1 MCCKIKSLLHGRS
14 PKPSE
19 CYRFLCFL
27 LVKMVFCVVN
37 LTRICTICLIYQG
50 VCMRRCLYLLLLVM
64 PVMLQAQSMS
74 IDSPSNVNR
83 ISVEVRDGIP
93 FYSVHRF
100 GRDVIQSSQLGFEL
114 QDGQHLRD
122 GFHVSGV
129 DTFTVD
135 ETWTQVWGE
144 KSTIRNHYRELKVD
158 LAQHAPSGREM
169 TIIFRAYDDGVAFRY
184 VFPEQPYLKSF
195 NIMNELTEFKLP
207 GNHEAWWIGAYQ
219 WNRFEYL
226 TEHSPI
232 SAIDTVHTPLT
243 MRTADGLHL
252 AIHEAALVNY
262 STMTLERTSG
272 TNLKAN
278 LMPWADG
285 VLVKT
290 SAPSVTPWR
299 TINLSDD
306 AGGLIESYLILNLN
320 EPNKIEDTAWI
331 KPSKY
336 VGIWW
341 EMHLDTATWG
351 TGDRHGATN
360 ENARS
365 YIDFAAKYGFP
376 HVLIEGWN
384 IGWDGNWYEEGVVFD
399 FLKSAPGFDLH
410 EIAKYAREKGVKIM
424 GHHENSASVLH
435 YESQMEASFA
445 QYRDLGVTAVKTGYV
460 GHGREIIWFDENG
473 NEMREWHHGQFMV
486 EHHQKVV
493 EMAAKYGISLNV
505 HEGLKD
511 TGLRRTWPNLMTREV
526 ARGQEYNAW
535 GAQGGNPPDH
545 VVLVPFTRGLAGPFD
560 YTPGVLDLLFEEY
573 RPDNRINHTTAKEL
587 ALYVVIYSPLQ
598 MAADLPENYEKHRQ
612 AFQFILDVPTDWE
625 DTQVLNGDI
634 GNYVTIVR
642 KDRHTNDWYLGS
654 ISDENG
660 RVLEVSLG
668 FLDPGKRYMAQ
679 IYRDAVESDWLSNPY
694 PFEYSEQ
701 LVSSSDR
708 LTIRLAAGGG
718 QAIRFKA
725 LD

>member
-1 MCCKIKSLLHGRS
+1 MLWMLLFT
-14 PKPSE
+14 P
-19 CYRFLCFL
+19 FL
-27 LVKMVFCVVN
+27 
-37 LTRICTICLIYQG
+37 
-50 VCMRRCLYLLLLVM
+50 
-64 PVMLQAQSMS
+64 LQAQSFS
-74 IDSPSNVNR
+74 VSSPSNVN
-83 ISVEVRDGIP
+83 SVTVEIRDGVP
-93 FYSVHRF
+93 FYSVQRF
-100 GRDVIQSSQLGFEL
+100 GQLIVAPSRLGFEL
-114 QDGQHLRD
+114 QDGHHLRD
-122 GFHVSGV
+122 GFSVSSI
-129 DTFTVD
+129 DSSAVD

-144 KSTIRNHYRELKVD
+144 KSEIRNNYRELKVN
-158 LAQHAPSGREM
+158 LTQNIVSGRQLNLV
-169 TIIFRAYDDGVAFRY
+169 FRVFDDGIGFRY
-184 VFPEQPYLKSF
+184 EFPVQPNLQAF
-195 NIMNELTEFKLP
+195 NIMNELTEFALT
-207 GNHEAWWIGAYQ
+207 GDHQAWWIGAYQ

-226 TEHSPI
+226 TEQLPV

-243 MRTADGLHL
+243 MRTVDGLHI
-252 AIHEAALVNY
+252 AIHEAALVRY
-262 STMTLERTSG
+262 STMTLERTEG
-272 TNLKAN
+272 TTLKAN

-290 SAPSVTPWR
+290 SAPTVTPWR
-299 TINLSDD
+299 TITLSDD
-306 AGGLIESYLILNLN
+306 AAGLIDSYLVLNLN
-320 EPNKIEDTAWI
+320 EPSKIEDTSWI

-341 EMHLDTATWG
+341 EMHLDKATWG
-351 TGDRHGATN
+351 TGDKHGATN
-360 ENARS
+360 ENARK

-384 IGWDGNWYEEGVVFD
+384 LGWDGNWYEEGVVFD

-410 EIAKYAREKGVKIM
+410 EIAAYAKSKGVKIM

-460 GHGREIIWFDENG
+460 GHGREIIWYDENG

-493 EMAAKYGISLNV
+493 ELAAKYGISLNV

-535 GAQGGNPPDH
+535 GAEGGNPPDH

-560 YTPGVLDLLFEEY
+560 YTPGVLDLLFEDY
-573 RPDNRINHTTAKEL
+573 RPENRINHTTAKEL

-598 MAADLPENYEKHRQ
+598 MAADLPENYEKHRE
-612 AFQFILDVPTDWE
+612 AFQFILDVPTDWD
-625 DTQVLNGDI
+625 DTRVLNADI
-634 GNYVTIVR
+634 GNYLTIARKVR
-642 KDRHTNDWYLGS
+642 GSDDWFLGS

-660 RVLEVSLG
+660 RNFDISLS
-668 FLDPGKRYMAQ
+668 FLDPNLRYEAQ
-679 IYRDAVESDWLSNPY
+679 IYRDADETDWKSNPY
-694 PFEYSEQ
+694 PFVIETKT
-701 LVSSSDR
+701 VTASDI
-708 LTIRLAAGGG
+708 LNLRLAAGGG

-725 LD
+725 IK